1 LFDRI
6 LRRMRQLVRAA
17 EYVITAHAG
26 EEMEADGL
34 VLFDIE
40 HCILTGE
47 VVERQRDQETL
58 ERKYLIQGETLAG
71 EKAVVVAKIGPTGKL
86 VIMTTYL
93 LREESKP

>member
-1 LFDRI
+1 MFDRI
-6 LRRMRQLVRAA
+6 LRRMRQFVRAS

-26 EEMEADGL
+26 EEMESDGL

-47 VVERQRDQETL
+47 VVGRQRDQQTL
-58 ERKYLIQGETLAG
+58 ERKYLIEGQTLAG
-71 EKAVVVAKIGPTGKL
+71 EKTVVVVKIGPTGKL

-93 LREESKP
+93 L